1 MLKSINS
8 RPVLWNELYS
18 LAHCAVPN
26 IANVT
31 VRVMTSNWA
40 KYKILLFRLDD
51 DKILCIC
58 VLNYQRKK
66 T

>member
-8 RPVLWNELYS
+8 RPVFWNELYS
-18 LAHCAVPN
+18 LAHSAVPN